1 MELNLIRK
9 SDNGTQTLGSLIL
22 KNEQGVIVFSCD
34 TLELPWKDNKKKI
47 SCIPKNTYD
56 CIKRESTNNIPYLH
70 VLIMNIPNRDG
81 VCIHKGN
88 LYTQIQGCVLVGK
101 GYGDINKDGQL
112 DVLSSGVTFD
122 KMMALLPDKFKL
134 KIE

>member
-9 SDNGTQTLGSLIL
+9 SDNGIQTVGSLVL
-22 KNEQGVIVFSCD
+22 KNEQGVVIFNCD
-34 TLELPWKDNKKKI
+34 TLELPWKENKKKI
-47 SCIPKNTYD
+47 SCIPKNSYD
-56 CIKRESTNNIPYLH
+56 CIKREATKNIPYLH

-122 KMMALLPDKFKL
+122 KMMALLPNKFTL
-134 KIE
+134 IIE

>member
-9 SDNGTQTLGSLIL
+9 SDNGIQTVGSLVL
-22 KNEQGVIVFSCD
+22 KNEQGVVIFNCD
-34 TLELPWKDNKKKI
+34 TLELPWKENKKKI
-47 SCIPKNTYD
+47 SCIPKNSYD
-56 CIKRESTNNIPYLH
+56 CIKREATKNIPYLH

-122 KMMALLPDKFKL
+122 KMMALLPNKFTL